1 MEGSDEE
8 LNIPWLV
15 DQYSQIQYHTTLVDP
30 MIDRVEAQCKRLFLK
45 DYNVEMLSNQ
55 AGELCGHYPRHLI
68 IPTTY
73 KECAPVEM
81 AQEVSG
87 LIHKARLARCRSRFP
102 APVMVYRDKFVCRSA
117 TLATTAE
124 ILGRSGMEWLQGTWD
139 EYSSEWETC
148 DKLREADKDLLNYLK
163 VKHIFDM
170 MVENKKVKFGLSITS
185 SEKADKEKRY
195 CDFDLYSVPYP
206 GTEFFTE
213 FRTKQMCAENMHFDW
228 DQAFVNA
235 ELKLPNS
242 PIVNDISLDWL
253 DYKKWNLIE
262 LTSSYMMLLV
272 KCLGEGEGGLLLHCI
287 SGWDRTPLFTSLL
300 RLSLWADG
308 ATHQN
313 LDAKEILY
321 LTIAYDWMLF
331 GHQLEDRL
339 SKQEDVFLFCFY
351 FLQYLKEDKF
361 SIRQYQDSTTQ
372 FRAEEAVP
380 GGGGESNT
388 NMMRFNSVDSFTDT
402 VCSNITSYTNTS
414 TVNGSENNGTT
425 KGRSSS
431 PATLMLE
438 TDKCQNGAH
447 CVRSRQSTGSVSSNG
462 VNGNCGSC
470 GNSVPIATNGEASS
484 NGSSYDNTFLPHE
497 TQHAPEQGEGTDS
510 GQNYRGSNSSIDSW
524 LMVSGSLQKE
534 NHLDKIME
542 SKRLQKLDSVYQ
554 YFGEAFAYLVSKG
567 TITPTCTSSWSTVIG
582 QLADSV
588 SKVTFGLKTNYPPDE
603 SCRNTFEMVAMNSF
617 NSSGRSVT

>member
-1 MEGSDEE
+1 MEESDEE

-30 MIDRVEAQCKRLFLK
+30 MIDKVEQQCKRLFLK

-55 AGELCGHYPRHLI
+55 GGELCGHYPRHLI
-68 IPTTY
+68 VPTTY
-73 KECAPVEM
+73 KECAPVDM
-81 AQEVSG
+81 AQPMRD

-148 DKLREADKDLLNYLK
+148 DKLREADKDLLKYLK

-213 FRTKQMCAENMHFDW
+213 FRTKQMCAEKMHFDW
-228 DQAFVNA
+228 DQTFVNA

-242 PIVNDISLDWL
+242 PIVNDIPLDWL
-253 DYKKWNLIE
+253 EYKNWNLIE
-262 LTSSYMMLLV
+262 LTSSYMMLLI

-313 LDAKEILY
+313 LNAKEILY

-361 SIRQYQDSTTQ
+361 SIRQYQDSSTQ
-372 FRAEEAVP
+372 FRAEEV
-380 GGGGESNT
+380 NT

-402 VCSNITSYTNTS
+402 VCSHYTNSS
-414 TVNGSENNGTT
+414 TVNGSENGGVQ
-425 KGRSSS
+425 KVRSSS

-438 TDKCQNGAH
+438 TEKCHNGSH

-462 VNGNCGSC
+462 VNGNCGTC
-470 GNSVPIATNGEASS
+470 GPSVPIATNGEPSS
-484 NGSSYDNTFLPHE
+484 NGSSYDNTFLSHDNPAVPDHS
-497 TQHAPEQGEGTDS
+497 EGNES
-510 GQNYRGSNSSIDSW
+510 SQNYRGSNSSIDSW
-524 LMVSGSLQKE
+524 LMVSGSLQKDH
-534 NHLDKIME
+534 HLGKIME
-542 SKRLQKLDSVYQ
+542 SKRLQKLENVYQ

-588 SKVTFGLKTNYPPDE
+588 SKQTLAYIEDHHDQT
-603 SCRNTFEMVAMNSF
+603 SRNARFWYLPAILRNRIRRK
-617 NSSGRSVT
+617 SSYVWVENDLSV